1 LNPGCAV
8 GGLLSREIEGFW
20 GKGNVAEGIIYSGSA
35 ISVADSK
42 GRFVLPLEMRK
53 LLKAS
58 SGETKLCLSI
68 HATLKCAVGFGL
80 SHKQWL
86 EEEVVEME
94 RTAREQGRDFDGD
107 AERERRFADVEDLN
121 FDDGGRFFL
130 PADIKR
136 LIGIDDV
143 VVFSGVSR
151 YIQMWEPETL
161 LASEGRSP
169 RLRAKVEA
177 FLEERKTGAGQ

>member
-1 LNPGCAV
+1 MKTRGL
-8 GGLLSREIEGFW
+8 GGR
-20 GKGNVAEGIIYSGSA
+20 NVSEGIIYSGSA

-53 LLKAS
+53 LLKHS
-58 SGETKLCLSI
+58 SGDNKLCLSI
-68 HATLKCAVGFGL
+68 HSALPCATGFGL
-80 SHKQWL
+80 SHKAWL
-86 EEEVVEME
+86 ESDVLEME
-94 RTAREQGRDFDGD
+94 RTARERGLPFDGD
-107 AERERRFADVEDLN
+107 AEREARFADLEDLN

-130 PADIKR
+130 PADIKA

-143 VVFSGVSR
+143 IVFSGVSR
-151 YIQMWEPETL
+151 YIQMWEPAKL

-177 FLEERKTGAGQ
+177 FLAERAAGGAK

>member
-1 LNPGCAV
+1 M
-8 GGLLSREIEGFW
+8 
-20 GKGNVAEGIIYSGSA
+20 AEGIIYSGSA

-42 GRFVLPLEMRK
+42 GRFVLPLDMRK
-53 LLKAS
+53 LLKHS
-58 SGETKLCLSI
+58 SGDTRLCLSI
-68 HATLKCAVGFGL
+68 HSSLKCAVGFGL

-86 EEEVVEME
+86 EDEVVEME
-94 RTAREQGRDFDGD
+94 RAARDNGVAFDGD

-136 LIGIDDV
+136 LIGIEDV
-143 VVFSGVSR
+143 IVFSGVSR
-151 YIQMWEPETL
+151 YIQMWEPKTL
-161 LASEGRSP
+161 LASDGRSP

-177 FLEERKTGAGQ
+177 FLEERAAEGKA